1 MPLEIEDSYRYMI
14 SGYFGVMEMDTYPL
28 KEYVLQDI
36 KEYITEYMKQ
46 NPSSHFQL
54 EEEVEKI
61 KDTYSTKTKLQDALL
76 ILNQLEKP
84 PVDLIILIKRRLEKR

>member
-1 MPLEIEDSYRYMI
+1 
-14 SGYFGVMEMDTYPL
+14 
-28 KEYVLQDI
+28 
-36 KEYITEYMKQ
+36 MKQ

-76 ILNQLEKP
+76 VLNQLEKP